1 MKILLINQVFVSPDE
16 PGHTRHF
23 EMAQFLRARGH
34 ELVIVASDLNYQ
46 TGQKTI
52 ERKGIFTEQVIDGV
66 RILRAYMYPA
76 LHRSYLWRIISFFS
90 FMFSSVWTALQV
102 RDVDLVMGT
111 TPPIFQAVSAWFVAW
126 MRRKPFLLEVR
137 DLWPEFGVSM
147 GVLTNPVLIALGRW
161 LEKFLYARAT
171 HILVDSP
178 AYKEYMI
185 AKGVPEN
192 KITFIAYGTDVDM
205 FNPNVDGSSIRKEL
219 GLEDKFVVLYAGAL
233 GQANDI
239 DTLLRA
245 AQRLNSEDKTEK
257 LQNSDSHTPALAGG
271 ARGEHREKEL
281 FSKVSVDSVAEQTD
295 SHARSRIRFVLFGDG
310 KERPRLQNEAERMK
324 LTNVTFAG
332 VRAKKDMPLV
342 VASADV
348 CLAILQDIPMFRT
361 TYPNKVFDYMAAGRA
376 TMLVIDGV
384 SRDLIESS
392 NGGVYVQPGDDE
404 LLAKTILELS
414 QDLQRVK
421 QMGANARDYLVK
433 HLDRRDKL
441 NETLD
446 LLTKLVNG

>member
-1 MKILLINQVFVSPDE
+1 VKILLINQVFVSPNE

-23 EMAQFLRARGH
+23 EMAQYLRERGH

-46 TGQKTI
+46 TGRRTV
-52 ERKGIFTEQVIDGV
+52 ELRGLFAEQILDGV
-66 RILRAYMYPA
+66 RILRAYMFPA
-76 LHRSYLWRIISFFS
+76 LHRSYLWRTVSFFS
-90 FMFSSVWTALQV
+90 FMFSSVWTALRV
-102 RDVDLVMGT
+102 KDVDLVMGT

-171 HILVDSP
+171 HILVNSP

-185 AKGVPEN
+185 AKGVPEK
-192 KITFIAYGTDVDM
+192 KITYIAYGTDVDM
-205 FNPNVDGSSIRKEL
+205 FNPNVDGSSIRREL

-239 DTLLRA
+239 DTILRA
-245 AQRLNSEDKTEK
+245 AQRLNS
-257 LQNSDSHTPALAGG
+257 HTPALVRLKPHS
-271 ARGEHREKEL
+271 ARGEHRENEF
-281 FSKVSVDSVAEQTD
+281 FSKVSADSVAEQTD
-295 SHARSRIRFVLFGDG
+295 ADARSRIRFVLFGDG
-310 KERPRLQNEAERMK
+310 KERPRLQSEAERMK
-324 LTNVTFAG
+324 LTNVAFAG

-376 TMLVIDGV
+376 TVLVIDGV

-404 LLAKTILELS
+404 LLAKTIRELS
-414 QDLQRVK
+414 KNPQRVR
-421 QMGANARDYLVK
+421 QMGTSAREYLVK

-441 NETLD
+441 NETLE

>member
-23 EMAQFLRARGH
+23 EMAQFLKARGY

-46 TGQKTI
+46 TGQRTI
-52 ERKGIFTEQVIDGV
+52 KRKGIFAEQAIEGV
-66 RILRAYMYPA
+66 RILRAYIYPA

-90 FMFSSVWTALQV
+90 FMFSSVWAALKV
-102 RDVDLVMGT
+102 HNVDLVMGT
-111 TPPIFQAVSAWFVAW
+111 TPPIFQAVSAWLISLI
-126 MRRKPFLLEVR
+126 RHKPFLLEVR

-161 LEKFLYARAT
+161 LEKFLYTRAT
-171 HILVDSP
+171 HILVNSP

-205 FNPNVDGSSIRKEL
+205 FNPQVDGSSIRKEL
-219 GLEDKFVVLYAGAL
+219 GLENKFIVLYAGAL

-239 DTLLRA
+239 DTILRA
-245 AQRLNSEDKTEK
+245 AQRLNTTDK
-257 LQNSDSHTPALAGG
+257 
-271 ARGEHREKEL
+271 
-281 FSKVSVDSVAEQTD
+281 
-295 SHARSRIRFVLFGDG
+295 ICFVLFGDG
-310 KERPRLQNEAERMK
+310 KDRPRLQKEAERVK
-324 LTNVTFAG
+324 LANVIFAG
-332 VRAKKDMPLV
+332 VRAKKHMPLV
-342 VASADV
+342 VACADV

-376 TMLVIDGV
+376 TVLVIDGV
-384 SRDLIESS
+384 SRQLIESS

-404 LLAKTILELS
+404 LLAETVLELS
-414 QDLQRVK
+414 KDPQRVQ
-421 QMGANARDYLVK
+421 QMGQNAREYLVK

-446 LLTKLVNG
+446 LLTKLVKKI

>member
-1 MKILLINQVFVSPDE
+1 MEYNQPPMKILLINQAFVAPDE

-23 EMAQFLRARGH
+23 EMAKFLRARGH

-46 TGQKTI
+46 TGQRTI
-52 ERKGIFTEQVIDGV
+52 ARKGIFAEQVIEGV
-66 RILRAYMYPA
+66 RIMRAYIYPA
-76 LHRSYLWRIISFFS
+76 LHRSYFWRIISFFS

-111 TPPIFQAVSAWFVAW
+111 TPPIFQAVSAWTVALI
-126 MRRKPFLLEVR
+126 RRKPFLLEVR

-171 HILVDSP
+171 HILVNSP
-178 AYKEYMI
+178 AYKEYI
-185 AKGVPEN
+185 FGKGVPEN
-192 KITFIAYGTDVDM
+192 KITYIAYGTDVDM
-205 FNPNVDGSSIRKEL
+205 FNPQVDGSSIRGDLKL
-219 GLEDKFVVLYAGAL
+219 QDKFVVLYAGAL

-239 DTLLRA
+239 DTILRA
-245 AQRLNSEDKTEK
+245 AQRLTSEDK
-257 LQNSDSHTPALAGG
+257 
-271 ARGEHREKEL
+271 
-281 FSKVSVDSVAEQTD
+281 
-295 SHARSRIRFVLFGDG
+295 IRFVLFGDG
-310 KERPRLQNEAERMK
+310 KERPRLQSEAERMK
-324 LTNVTFAG
+324 LSNVIFAG

-376 TMLVIDGV
+376 TVLVIDGV
-384 SRDLIESS
+384 SRKLIEDSY
-392 NGGVYVQPGDDE
+392 GGAYVQPGDDQQ
-404 LLAKTILELS
+404 LAETILDLS
-414 QDLQRVK
+414 KNVDIVQ
-421 QMGANARDYLVK
+421 QMGLNAREYLVK

-441 NETLD
+441 NETLE
-446 LLTKLVNG
+446 LLKRLVK

>member
-1 MKILLINQVFVSPDE
+1 MFIDGNPLSAWNEAGFHPMNKSYYNHLFMKILLINQSFVSPDE

-23 EMAQFLRARGH
+23 EMAQFLRVRGH

-46 TGQKTI
+46 TGQRTI
-52 ERKGIFTEQVIDGV
+52 KRKEDVAGRVIDGV
-66 RILRAYMYPA
+66 RILRAYVYPS
-76 LHRSYLWRIISFFS
+76 LHRSYLWRIVSFFS
-90 FMFSSVWTALQV
+90 FMFSSVWTALRV

-111 TPPIFQAVSAWFVAW
+111 TPPIFQAVSAWFVSIIW
-126 MRRKPFLLEVR
+126 RKPFLLEVR

-147 GVLTNPVLIALGRW
+147 GVLTNPVLIMLGRW
-161 LEKFLYARAT
+161 LESFLYARAT
-171 HILVDSP
+171 HILVNSP

-185 AKGVPEN
+185 AKGVPET

-205 FNPNVDGSSIRKEL
+205 FNPQVDGSSIRREL
-219 GLEDKFVVLYAGAL
+219 GLENKFVVLYAGAL

-239 DTLLRA
+239 NTILRA
-245 AQRLNSEDKTEK
+245 AQRLNAD
-257 LQNSDSHTPALAGG
+257 D
-271 ARGEHREKEL
+271 
-281 FSKVSVDSVAEQTD
+281 
-295 SHARSRIRFVLFGDG
+295 RICFVFFGDG
-310 KERPRLQNEAERMK
+310 KERPRLKSEAERMK
-324 LTNVTFAG
+324 LTNVIFAG
-332 VRAKKDMPLV
+332 VRAKKYMPQV
-342 VASADV
+342 VACADV
-348 CLAILQDIPMFRT
+348 CLAILQDISMFRT

-376 TMLVIDGV
+376 TVLVIDGV

-392 NGGVYVQPGDDE
+392 QGGVYVQPGDDE

-414 QDLQRVK
+414 QDLQHVK

-446 LLTKLVNG
+446 LLTKLTNR

>member
-23 EMAQFLRARGH
+23 EMAQFLRAHGH

-46 TGQKTI
+46 TGKKTI
-52 ERKGIFTEQVIDGV
+52 ERKGLFAELTIDGV
-66 RILRAYMYPA
+66 RVLRAFMYPA
-76 LHRSYLWRIISFFS
+76 LHRSYFWRIISFFS

-102 RDVDLVMGT
+102 RDVDMVMGT
-111 TPPIFQAVSAWFVAW
+111 TPPIFQAVSAWAVAW

-171 HILVDSP
+171 HILVNSP

-185 AKGVPEN
+185 GKGVPEK
-192 KITFIAYGTDVDM
+192 KITYIAYGTDVDM
-205 FNPNVDGSSIRKEL
+205 FNPSVDGSSIRGEL
-219 GLEDKFVVLYAGAL
+219 GLQDKFVVLYAGAL

-239 DTLLRA
+239 DTILRA
-245 AQRLNSEDKTEK
+245 AQRLNGQDK
-257 LQNSDSHTPALAGG
+257 
-271 ARGEHREKEL
+271 
-281 FSKVSVDSVAEQTD
+281 
-295 SHARSRIRFVLFGDG
+295 IYFVLFGDG
-310 KERPRLQNEAERMK
+310 KERPRLQTEAERMK
-324 LTNVTFAG
+324 LTNVIFAG

-376 TMLVIDGV
+376 TVLVIDGV
-384 SRDLIESS
+384 SRKLIEDSY
-392 NGGVYVQPGDDE
+392 GGTYVQPGDDKQ
-404 LLAKTILELS
+404 LAETILDLS
-414 QDLQRVK
+414 KNSDIVK
-421 QMGANARDYLVK
+421 QMGLNAREYLVK

-441 NETLD
+441 NETLE
-446 LLTKLVNG
+446 LLTRLVNG

>member
-1 MKILLINQVFVSPDE
+1 MKILLLNQAFVSPEE

-23 EMAQFLRARGH
+23 EMAKFLQSRGH

-46 TGQKTI
+46 TGQRTI
-52 ERKGIFTEQVIDGV
+52 ARKGIFAEQIVEGV
-66 RILRAYMYPA
+66 PILRAYIYPA
-76 LHRSYLWRIISFFS
+76 LHRSYFWRIISFFS

-102 RDVDLVMGT
+102 RDVDLVIGT
-111 TPPIFQAVSAWFVAW
+111 TPPIFQAVSAWVVAW
-126 MRRKPFLLEVR
+126 IRRKPFLLEVR

-161 LEKFLYARAT
+161 LEKFLYTRAT
-171 HILVDSP
+171 HILVNSP

-185 AKGVPEN
+185 GKGVPEK
-192 KITFIAYGTDVDM
+192 KITYIAYGTDVDM
-205 FNPNVDGSSIRKEL
+205 FNPQVDGSSIRSEL

-239 DTLLRA
+239 DTILRA
-245 AQRLNSEDKTEK
+245 AQRLNGDDK
-257 LQNSDSHTPALAGG
+257 
-271 ARGEHREKEL
+271 
-281 FSKVSVDSVAEQTD
+281 
-295 SHARSRIRFVLFGDG
+295 IRFVLFGDG
-310 KERPRLQNEAERMK
+310 KERPRLQSEAERMK
-324 LTNVTFAG
+324 LTKVIFAG
-332 VRAKKDMPLV
+332 VRAKKVMPLV
-342 VASADV
+342 IASADV

-376 TMLVIDGV
+376 TVLVIDGV

-392 NGGVYVQPGDDE
+392 NGGVYVQPGNDE
-404 LLAKTILELS
+404 LLAKTIFELS
-414 QDLQRVK
+414 KDSQRVK
-421 QMGANARDYLVK
+421 QLGANARDYLVK

-446 LLTKLVNG
+446 LLTKLVKKT